1 MRGSAWPMYGQTRPE
16 SPQQKP
22 TGTDLLSRLVQG
34 PVGITRPERHW
45 HRLVKNI
52 GWTNQNIG
60 GKVTKGDKCIG
71 VSQLLGASARAAPQS
86 LRLWETYLYST
97 LYRAGSQ
104 CRTAN
109 IYLGRWSSF
118 IHSFIHCR
126 HLHSASSS
134 GATQKRSQPQRGRI
148 MLF

>member
-1 MRGSAWPMYGQTRPE
+1 MRGSAWPMYGKRRPPE
-16 SPQQKP
+16 STQQKP

-71 VSQLLGASARAAPQS
+71 VSQLLGASARAAPKVYAYERHLYTRRSIGQEAS
-86 LRLWETYLYST
+86 AEPPTYIW
-97 LYRAGSQ
+97 ADDHH
-104 CRTAN
+104 
-109 IYLGRWSSF
+109 SF
-118 IHSFIHCR
+118 IHSFIADIYIAPLQVGLLR
-126 HLHSASSS
+126 SAPNPS
-134 GATQKRSQPQRGRI
+134 A
-148 MLF
+148 